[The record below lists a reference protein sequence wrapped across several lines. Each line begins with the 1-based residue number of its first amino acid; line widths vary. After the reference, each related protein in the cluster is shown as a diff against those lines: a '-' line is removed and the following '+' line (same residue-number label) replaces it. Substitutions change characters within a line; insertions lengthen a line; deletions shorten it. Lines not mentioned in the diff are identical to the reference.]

1 MLLSAAAL
9 LAVMLVASAAPAMAN
24 DWGKNHN
31 DCDWRGCHHNDFDDN
46 DFHNDGL
53 FDDGCI
59 GTTMF
64 GHCTGVGGFDDDF
77 FDDNNDD
84 ELDTIDVGDDVECLV
99 EDGDDID
106 FCVNEET
113 GDIFNV

>member
-1 MLLSAAAL
+1 MVLTVAAL
-9 LAVMLVASAAPAMAN
+9 MAAMGVSAGPAKADLSGN
-24 DWGKNHN
+24 E
-31 DCDWRGCHHNDFDDN
+31 NDFENGFNAVQIGDNDDSGVFDGFGDN
-46 DFHNDGL
+46 DFLDN
-53 FDDGCI
+53 F
-59 GTTMF
+59 F
-64 GHCTGVGGFDDDF
+64 GFGDDDVLGF
-77 FDDNNDD
+77 GDD